1 MTENIVGPM
10 NQNIERL
17 KPVMVVAAGIGAAL
31 AVMAMPHFYLENIVG
46 LAGLPEYIPAAS
58 PPLGNTARALVAIM
72 ACLVTASA
80 VYYLL
85 NRKGEADMTL
95 ALPENIE
102 RSDSMELEPR
112 KDRKSLFGLPRFEFR
127 ALTRLLK
134 KPKNDSARIMDL
146 ADLPHLRILSREDE
160 EAETGNYSEYSAFI
174 QKPARAPLFPES
186 EELPVEPSVSAK
198 PVFEEAPTA
207 MEMPDEEPVTE
218 TPLVEE
224 LPVEPAQIETK
235 VFEKTVVAEAVEETK
250 PDDLANLTIAQLAT
264 RLESGLNR
272 LKQLETVL
280 AADAP
285 EAPAFSQAPFPQPQV
300 SEPLAAPINKAPIH
314 QDAASREN
322 IESSRQADMD
332 AALKAALGALDKMTA
347 R

>member
-58 PPLGNTARALVAIM
+58 PPLGNTARALIAIM

-160 EAETGNYSEYSAFI
+160 EAERGNYSEYSAFI

-218 TPLVEE
+218 TPPVEE
-224 LPVEPAQIETK
+224 LLVEATQIETK

-250 PDDLANLTIAQLAT
+250 PDDLANLTISQLAT

-285 EAPAFSQAPFPQPQV
+285 EAPAFSQPQV

-314 QDAASREN
+314 QDAAPREN